1 MSLAASTPVLA
12 ASAPAPASLDP
23 ADWGA
28 FRGSAHHLLD
38 AVLDHLQGVAAG
50 PVWQPVSAA
59 LDQAM
64 RRPLPLAPT
73 DSAQVARELAEL
85 ILPAGVGNTHP
96 RFFGWVHGAGTPGGV
111 LAELVAA
118 ALNANVGG
126 RDHGAV
132 RVERQVL
139 AWAKA
144 IMGFPPHSSGLL
156 LSGTS
161 MANLVAIQ
169 AARTARLGPQ
179 VREQGVAATFAQR
192 FPGAR
197 GLAAYASEAV
207 HGCVPKAFAVSGLGS
222 DTLRLLPT
230 DASHRLSPQRLEA
243 AIQADRAAGFVP
255 FLLVGTAGTA
265 DIGATDDLAAL
276 ARIAAQHQLW
286 FHVDGAFGALA
297 ILSPA
302 HRPRLAGIEAADS
315 LAFDFHKWAHVP
327 YDAGCVLIRDER
339 CHRQS
344 FALAPNYLERATR
357 GTAAGAPWFCDY
369 GPELS
374 RSARAIKVWATL
386 REQGLERLG
395 AAIAANCDLAQFLG
409 RRLAA
414 QPGFE
419 LLAPIPLNIVCFR
432 HCPPGLDPEA
442 LDHHNRELACDLQ
455 ESGVAVVSTTRL
467 RGQLA
472 LRAAIVNHR
481 TTASDLDLLVEALVR
496 FGRLRL
502 ARR

>member
-1 MSLAASTPVLA
+1 VPLTAATPASPA
-12 ASAPAPASLDP
+12 AVAQTSLDP
-23 ADWGA
+23 ADWNG
-28 FRGSAHHLLD
+28 FRDCAHQLLD
-38 AVLDHLQGVAAG
+38 AVLDHLQGAGAG

-73 DSAQVARELAEL
+73 ATTEVARELAEL
-85 ILPAGVGNTHP
+85 VLPSGVGNTHP

-118 ALNANVGG
+118 AVNANVGG

-132 RVERQVL
+132 RIERQVL

-144 IMGFPPHSSGLL
+144 IMGFPPQSSGLL
-156 LSGTS
+156 VSGTS
-161 MANLVAIQ
+161 MGNLVAIQ
-169 AARTARLGPQ
+169 AARTAALGPMA
-179 VREQGVAATFAQR
+179 RAQGVAAALAQR

-197 GLAAYASEAV
+197 GLTAYASEAV
-207 HGCVPKAFAVSGLGS
+207 HACVLKGMGIAGLGS
-222 DTLRLLPT
+222 DSLRLLPV
-230 DASHRLSPQRLEA
+230 DASHRLCPERLEA
-243 AIQADRAAGFVP
+243 AIHADRAAGFVP
-255 FLLVGTAGTA
+255 FLVVGTAGTV

-276 ARIAAQHQLW
+276 ARVAAQNKLW

-344 FALAPNYLERATR
+344 FAMAPNYLERAPR

-386 REQGLERLG
+386 REQGLERIG
-395 AAIAANCDLAQFLG
+395 AAIASNCELAQHLG

-432 HCPPGLDPEA
+432 HHPAGIAPDQLDP
-442 LDHHNRELACDLQ
+442 HNRELACDLQ

-481 TTASDLDLLVEALVR
+481 TTASDLDILVDALVR
-496 FGRLRL
+496 A
-502 ARR
+502 ARRRAAR